1 MDCHREA
8 GCALVGGETA
18 EHPDSFPDSE
28 GYDVQ
33 GSSTGAIA
41 QGRPMLP
48 DKEAMKAGDAL
59 LGLASDGCHSNGFT
73 LIRKIIHRAG
83 LSYHD
88 DAPWANGESVGGSL
102 LTPTRIYVRPIL
114 EVYNKDLVK
123 GMAHITGGGLIDNVP
138 RMLPK
143 HLAAEMDVTAW
154 HFQKVFRWLK
164 EQGNVEHEVR
174 SPTLRISYKLLGSPH
189 LWLRPPFHQR

>member
-1 MDCHREA
+1 
-8 GCALVGGETA
+8 
-18 EHPDSFPDSE
+18 
-28 GYDVQ
+28 
-33 GSSTGAIA
+33 
-41 QGRPMLP
+41 
-48 DKEAMKAGDAL
+48 MKAGDAL

>member
-1 MDCHREA
+1 MA

-18 EHPDSFPDSE
+18 EHPGSFADSE
-28 GYDVQ
+28 GYDVV

-48 DKEAMKAGDAL
+48 IKGAMKAGDAL
-59 LGLASDGCHSNGFT
+59 LGLASTGCHSNGFT
-73 LIRKIIHRAG
+73 LIRKIIDRSG

-88 DAPWANGESVGGSL
+88 NAPWATGESIGESL
-102 LTPTRIYVRPIL
+102 LIPTRIYVKSLLKVID
-114 EVYNKDLVK
+114 KDLLK
-123 GMAHITGGGLIDNVP
+123 GLAHITGGGLIENVP

-143 HLAAEMDVTAW
+143 HLAAEMDVTSW

-164 EQGNVEHEVR
+164 DEGQVKNEVR
-174 SPTLRISYKLLGSPH
+174 SPSAKTLTLTD
-189 LWLRPPFHQR
+189 